1 LTARDIAVLSAIALV
16 VIAVFLFV
24 APIPQ
29 DPAYHAFADGRTL
42 FGIANFWNVASNLPF
57 LVVGAWGVAYVLR
70 HGDAVCL
77 PGLELAYIVFFSGVF
92 LTAFGSAYYHLVPA
106 NDSLAWD
113 RLPMTIGF
121 AGLFAVIVG
130 EYVSPRSGRLLVI
143 PLLLVGIVSVE
154 YWIWTESRDAGDLR
168 LYALVQFLPM
178 LMTPFILAM
187 YKPVIGSSR
196 YFWGM
201 LGCYA
206 LSKVVEFLD
215 VTIFAAGNALSGHS
229 LKHLFA
235 AAATAMVLLGLMRRS
250 LPAGAAND
258 D

>member
-1 LTARDIAVLSAIALV
+1 MTGRDIAVFSAIAAV

-29 DPAYHAFADGRTL
+29 DPAYHAFADGRSL
-42 FGIANFWNVASNLPF
+42 LGIANFWNVASNLPF

-70 HGDAVCL
+70 HGHAVCL
-77 PGLELAYIVFFSGVF
+77 PGLELAYVVFFSGVF
-92 LTAFGSAYYHLVPA
+92 LTAFGSAYYHLAPA
-106 NDSLAWD
+106 NDPLAWD

-130 EYVSPRSGRLLVI
+130 EYVSPRIGRVLVV
-143 PLLLVGIVSVE
+143 PLLLVGIVAVE
-154 YWIWTESRDAGDLR
+154 YWIWSESRGAGDLR

-178 LMTPFILAM
+178 LMTPFILAL
-187 YKPVIGSSR
+187 YKPAIGSSK

-201 LGCYA
+201 IGFYA
-206 LSKVVEFLD
+206 LSKTVEFLD
-215 VTIFAAGNALSGHS
+215 APIFAAGNAISGHS

-235 AAATAMVLLGLMRRS
+235 AAATAMVLLGLMRRRQ
-250 LPAGAAND
+250 
-258 D
+258 

>member
-1 LTARDIAVLSAIALV
+1 LTTRDIAAASAIVLIV
-16 VIAVFLFV
+16 VAMFLFV

-42 FGIANFWNVASNLPF
+42 LGIANFWNVVSNLPF
-57 LVVGAWGVAYVLR
+57 LLVGAWGVAYVMR
-70 HGDAVCL
+70 HGRAVCL

-92 LTAFGSAYYHLVPA
+92 LTAFGSAYYHLTPA
-106 NDSLAWD
+106 NDPLAWD

-121 AGLFAVIVG
+121 AGLFAAIVG
-130 EYVSPRSGRLLVI
+130 EYVSPRVGRVLVV
-143 PLLLVGIVSVE
+143 PLLLIGIVSVE
-154 YWIWTESRDAGDLR
+154 YWIWSESRGMGDLR

-178 LMTPFILAM
+178 LLVPFILAL
-187 YKPVIGSSR
+187 YRPAIGSSK

-201 LGCYA
+201 LGFYA
-206 LSKVVEFLD
+206 LSKIVEFLD
-215 VTIFAAGNALSGHS
+215 VAIYAAGNLISGHS

-235 AAATAMVLLGLMRRS
+235 AAATAMVLLGLTRRRLSMR
-250 LPAGAAND
+250 AAND

>member
-1 LTARDIAVLSAIALV
+1 MTTRDIAAASAIVLIV
-16 VIAVFLFV
+16 VAMFLFV

-42 FGIANFWNVASNLPF
+42 LGIANFWNVVSNLPF
-57 LVVGAWGVAYVLR
+57 LLVGAWGVAYVMR
-70 HGDAVCL
+70 HGHAVCL

-92 LTAFGSAYYHLVPA
+92 LTAFGSAYYHLTPA
-106 NDSLAWD
+106 NDPLAWD

-130 EYVSPRSGRLLVI
+130 EYLSPRVGRVLVV
-143 PLLLVGIVSVE
+143 PLLLIGIGSVE
-154 YWIWTESRDAGDLR
+154 YWIWSESRGMGDLR

-178 LMTPFILAM
+178 LLLPFILAL
-187 YKPVIGSSR
+187 YKPAIGSSK

-201 LGCYA
+201 LGFYA
-206 LSKVVEFLD
+206 LSKIVELLD
-215 VTIFAAGNALSGHS
+215 VTIYAAGNLISGHS

-235 AAATAMVLLGLMRRS
+235 AAATAMVLLGLTRRRLPMR
-250 LPAGAAND
+250 AAND